1 MVTGVRIYVEGGG
14 DGANTKA
21 LLKGGFNT
29 FLKKLRDS
37 ARRKQIEWNI
47 IMCGSRNDT
56 FRNFKNALKT
66 HPDAFNVLLVDS
78 EAPVNQPPWEH
89 LKFRDNW
96 DSPGVDDTHCHLMVQ
111 VMEAWFAADIDA
123 LRRFYGQGFKENAIP
138 SSPNV
143 EDINKPDLEVA
154 LNKATKDTSKGKYHK
169 IQHGAKLL
177 EQVEAAKVRKA
188 APHCDRFFTTIAQ
201 KMDASS

>member
-1 MVTGVRIYVEGGG
+1 MVKEIRIYVEGGG

-21 LLKGGFNT
+21 LLKGGFNI
-29 FLKKLRDS
+29 FLQELRQI
-37 ARRKQIEWNI
+37 ARSKQIGWEI
-47 IMCGSRNDT
+47 IICGSRNNA

-78 EAPVNQPPWEH
+78 EAPIKFTPWKH
-89 LKFRDNW
+89 LKDRDNW

-111 VMEAWFAADIDA
+111 VMEAWFVADIDT
-123 LRRFYGQGFKENAIP
+123 LKQFYGQGLKETAIP
-138 SSPNV
+138 GNLNV
-143 EDINKPDLEVA
+143 ENINKLDLEVA

-188 APHCDRFFTTIAQ
+188 APHCDRFFTTLAQ
-201 KMDASS
+201 KMDASI